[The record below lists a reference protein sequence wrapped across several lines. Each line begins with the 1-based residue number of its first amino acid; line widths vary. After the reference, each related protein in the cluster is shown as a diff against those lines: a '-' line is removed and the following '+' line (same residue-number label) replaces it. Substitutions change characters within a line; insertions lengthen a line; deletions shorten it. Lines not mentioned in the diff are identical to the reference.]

1 MNAFEYLIN
10 QITGNLDMLR
20 AVRILHNVKYYDGLM
35 YYFANLITSLTFA
48 P

>member
-10 QITGNLDMLR
+10 QITGNLVVLC
-20 AVRILHNVKYYDGLM
+20 AVRILHNLKYYDGLM
-35 YYFANLITSLTFA
+35 YYFANLITSLIFA